1 MPTYEYI
8 CKDCKKISSII
19 MTISEHEE
27 NPRPACQHCGSKNV
41 EPHFS
46 DVKVITSKKS

>member
-8 CKDCKKISSII
+8 CKDCKKTFTVF
-19 MTISEHEE
+19 MTFSEHEE
-27 NPRPACQHCGSKNV
+27 NPRPACQDCGSKNV

-46 DVKVITSKKS
+46 DVRVITSKKS

>member
-8 CKDCKKISSII
+8 CKDCKKTFTIV

-27 NPRPACQHCGSKNV
+27 NPRPACQHCGSKEV
-41 EPHFS
+41 EAHFS
-46 DVKVITSKKS
+46 DVRVITSKKG